1 MMRGI
6 LICLPKMEEGLVKAF
21 LKISLVCIFAFCS
34 HAVFAQGAEKTVA
47 IAQFIEHP
55 ALDEVRKAIEEKLA
69 SYRKDTKIS
78 LKVFHYNAQGN
89 ITTTSQIALQ
99 IAAISSDVVIA
110 IGTPQAQSL
119 AKALKG
125 KKIPLVFAAITDPV
139 AAGLLE
145 KEAPHPLITGVT
157 DTPPVKD
164 HLGLIRKLVPSLK
177 TLGIVYNPGEA
188 NSVATLVRLKE
199 EAQDLSILEIPVT
212 KSSELLTTIKT
223 MLAKVDGLYVPQ
235 DNIVV
240 AAMTQVA
247 ALATSH
253 QIPIFAADTGSVRS
267 GGALATKSFSY
278 SDIGALAGDKA
289 VQILK
294 GISAGD
300 LAVESPA
307 TGQIM
312 INKETASKL
321 KLSLSDELLK
331 EAVLVPE
338 IEKNGN

>member
-21 LKISLVCIFAFCS
+21 LKISLVCVFAFCS

-55 ALDEVRKAIEEKLA
+55 ALDEVRKTIEEKLT
-69 SYRKDTKIS
+69 SYRKDAKIS

-99 IAAISSDVVIA
+99 IAAISPDVVIA

-119 AKALKG
+119 VKALKG
-125 KKIPLVFAAITDPV
+125 KEISLVFAAITDPV

-164 HLGLIRKLVPSLK
+164 HLGLIKKLAPSLK
-177 TLGIVYNPGEA
+177 TLGVVYNPGEA

-199 EAQDLSILEIPVT
+199 ETKDLSILEIPVT

-223 MLAKVDGLYVPQ
+223 MLDKVDGFYVPQ

-240 AAMTQVA
+240 AAMAQVA
-247 ALATSH
+247 ALTTSRK
-253 QIPIFAADTGSVRS
+253 IPVFAADTGSVRS
-267 GGALATKSFSY
+267 GALATKSFSY

-289 VQILK
+289 IQILK

-307 TGQIM
+307 TGQTM
-312 INKETASKL
+312 INRKTASKL
-321 KLSLSDELLK
+321 KISLSDELLK